1 MRFWLVVALLLS
13 GLAFADDDDG
23 GNWTLDSTRDGITS
37 YVRTV
42 PGQQTLDFRAV
53 MRVKCDFETSV
64 TALADVEHYP
74 DWFWHM
80 KETKILGDKD
90 LDDIFLY
97 LHIEGITPVEDRDVV
112 VKAEMWQ
119 DPISMELNMEGHS
132 VPYDAV
138 PSKGGIVRIPAMTAG
153 FRVTPI
159 SPTVTEIELSGSV
172 DPGGAIPIWASNMF
186 ITVLPRL
193 SLDNLRSKLA
203 KPEYREYLRAGRDKD
218 ARWTRL
224 FHDFRFSTPAAN

>member
-1 MRFWLVVALLLS
+1 
-13 GLAFADDDDG
+13 
-23 GNWTLDSTRDGITS
+23 
-37 YVRTV
+37 
-42 PGQQTLDFRAV
+42 

-90 LDDIFLY
+90 LDNIFLY
-97 LHIEGITPVEDRDVV
+97 LHIDGIPPVADRDVV

-119 DPISMELNMEGHS
+119 DPISMEMSMEGHS
-132 VPYDAV
+132 VDNGMPV
-138 PSKGGIVRIPAMTAG
+138 HSGIVRIPDMTAG
-153 FRVTPI
+153 FRVKPI

-172 DPGGAIPIWASNMF
+172 DPGGAIPIWASNML

-193 SLDNLRSKLA
+193 SLDNLRAKLA
-203 KPEYREYLRAGRDKD
+203 KPDYREYLRAGRDKD
-218 ARWTRL
+218 ARWSRL
-224 FHDFRFSTPAAN
+224 FHDFRFTTPTASN